1 MVMGLGDVY
10 LGAPCA
16 VPVDPRHRLVVPKYN
31 PARTFT
37 PEGVVG
43 IGGAYMC
50 IYGMDSPGGYQLI
63 GRTLPIWNTKG
74 DLPYFSKDKPWL
86 LDMFDQVRYFQVS
99 DDEIETQRNHFRKG
113 QLKLKIEEEEFDVN
127 KHSSFIK
134 SIDKEVQQRKE
145 NQRRAQSIQLKLDE
159 EMQVRAL
166 EKKEN
171 LPKIL
176 NYLGEM
182 IVNGPSQFHPGAS
195 NDAPSKSRPY
205 VPKPDPKIAPGKAH
219 SGQAAPRGF
228 KNIFEE
234 EGPEGFA
241 KAVRSYKGAL
251 LTDTTWRDAHQSLL
265 ATRVRTRDLLEIA
278 KATSH
283 VLHNAYSLECWGGA
297 TFDGKYIPLSS
308 IFFV

>member
-1 MVMGLGDVY
+1 
-10 LGAPCA
+10 
-16 VPVDPRHRLVVPKYN
+16 
-31 PARTFT
+31 
-37 PEGVVG
+37 
-43 IGGAYMC
+43 
-50 IYGMDSPGGYQLI
+50 
-63 GRTLPIWNTKG
+63 
-74 DLPYFSKDKPWL
+74 
-86 LDMFDQVRYFQVS
+86 MFDQVRYFQVS

-127 KHSSFIK
+127 KHTTWIK
-134 SIDKEVQQRKE
+134 SIEGEVEKRKE
-145 NQRRAQSIQLKLDE
+145 NQRRAQAVQLKLDE
-159 EMQVRAL
+159 EMQTRAQ
-166 EKKEN
+166 EKREN

-176 NYLGEM
+176 NFMGEM

-195 NDAPSKSRPY
+195 NEAPSKSLPY
-205 VPKPDPKIAPGKAH
+205 VPKPDPKVPAGKAH

-241 KAVRSYKGAL
+241 RAVRNYPGAL

-265 ATRVRTRDLLEIA
+265 ATRVRTRDLLQIA

-297 TFDGKYIPLSS
+297 TFDGK
-308 IFFV
+308 FFLFSLFLNHSLLF